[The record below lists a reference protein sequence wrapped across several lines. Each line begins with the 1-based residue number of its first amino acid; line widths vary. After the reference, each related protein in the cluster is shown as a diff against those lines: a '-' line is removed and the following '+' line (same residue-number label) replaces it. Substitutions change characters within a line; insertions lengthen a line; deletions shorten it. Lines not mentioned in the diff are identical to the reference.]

1 MRKIKPPSGNI
12 SQRFGNTQIFEIREL
27 CINNLNQYNNAE
39 INNIQK

>member
-1 MRKIKPPSGNI
+1 MQEIKPQSGNT
-12 SQRFGNTQIFEIREL
+12 SQRFGNTQIFEIKEL